1 MPGRSPRVPNSFAQ
15 PPSVSEENFRA
26 HNSRTPELRTPNPD
40 LLNPSPL
47 LPIYELRQR
56 ILDSLRAFPRLIL
69 QAPTGSGKSTQV
81 PQILLDAGFAGSGQI
96 IILQPRR
103 LATRMLAARVAWERK
118 VDLGQEVGYQ
128 IRLDNVSGPNTRIRF
143 VTEGVLLRQMVG
155 DPDLEGVSVLIFDEF
170 HERHLYSDI
179 ALARAL
185 EIQQSNRPDLKIVVM
200 SATLDSALLESYLR
214 PCNLLVSEGRTFP
227 VEIEYLNRDV
237 IDEPPWELAADA
249 LAQADNDGGD
259 VLIFMPGAYEIARTI
274 EETKRSGFDGVVLPL
289 HGDLS
294 PRAQDAAVATYE
306 ARKVVVSTNVA
317 ETSLTID
324 GVTLVID
331 AGLAKIPKYDPHR
344 GINTL
349 ITEKISRASAD
360 QRAGRAGRTAPGHCI
375 RLWSEQDHLGRRAQD
390 LPEIKRLDLA
400 EVLLNLK
407 ASGVA
412 DFESFRWIEPPDPKS
427 LQRAIELLEDLGALE
442 RSKSKVTPIGSRM
455 LSFPVHPRYARML
468 LIADQLECV
477 PTVALIAAL
486 TQERHLL
493 KRNENQ
499 QMEHDRELLLGRE
512 AESDFFLLIRA
523 WLYAQEHGPDKSRR
537 LGVRYAVAQQVAQ
550 IFEQFV
556 EIARSEGLN
565 ITKRVDDFDAEALA
579 KCMLVGF
586 SDHLAKRIDS
596 GTLRCDLVH
605 RRHGVL
611 ARESVVQKSSLFVAG
626 EIREIQGRDDELI
639 VLLSQVTSVREEWL
653 RELFP
658 NDFRETD
665 LVFFDS
671 ATRRVQSRRDVIFRD
686 LILQSARIET
696 PPPEKA
702 SEILAKEVIEGRCP
716 LANWT
721 HEVDQW
727 VARVNCLANWLPE
740 LSLPVIDQ
748 EARFYLIQQIC
759 QDALSYKEIKDR
771 PVWPVVRAWLSNAQQ
786 AQLDRFAPERFE
798 LSNGRRYKLQYAE
811 GRSPVLAARIQDLY
825 GVEGSLHICDGRVPI
840 VIHILAPS
848 HRPIQITQD
857 LSSFWKEAYP
867 RIKQELRRKYPKHEW
882 R

>member
-1 MPGRSPRVPNSFAQ
+1 
-15 PPSVSEENFRA
+15 
-26 HNSRTPELRTPNPD
+26 
-40 LLNPSPL
+40 
-47 LPIYELRQR
+47 
-56 ILDSLRAFPRLIL
+56 
-69 QAPTGSGKSTQV
+69 
-81 PQILLDAGFAGSGQI
+81 
-96 IILQPRR
+96 
-103 LATRMLAARVAWERK
+103 
-118 VDLGQEVGYQ
+118 
-128 IRLDNVSGPNTRIRF
+128 
-143 VTEGVLLRQMVG
+143 
-155 DPDLEGVSVLIFDEF
+155 
-170 HERHLYSDI
+170 
-179 ALARAL
+179 
-185 EIQQSNRPDLKIVVM
+185 M
-200 SATLDSALLESYLR
+200 SATLDSDLLESDLK
-214 PCNLLVSEGRTFP
+214 PCNVLTSQGRTFS
-227 VEIEYLNRDV
+227 VEIEYLKREV

-249 LAQADNDGGD
+249 LGQAQDDGGD

-274 EETKRSGFDGVVLPL
+274 EEIKRSRFNGVVLPL

-294 PRAQDAAVATYE
+294 PRAQDAAVAAYDE
-306 ARKVVVSTNVA
+306 RKVVVSTNVA

-331 AGLAKIPKYDPHR
+331 GGLAKIAKYDPHR

-360 QRAGRAGRTAPGHCI
+360 QRAGRAGRTAPGRCI
-375 RLWSEQDHLGRRAQD
+375 RLWSERDHLGRRVQD

-412 DFESFRWIEPPDPKS
+412 DLAAFDWIEPPDPKS
-427 LQRAIELLEDLGALE
+427 LRRAIELLEDLGALE
-442 RSKSKVTPIGSRM
+442 RSSSKITPVGMRM

-468 LIADQLECV
+468 LIADRLGCV
-477 PTVALIAAL
+477 TTVALIAAL

-493 KRNENQ
+493 KRSENS

-512 AESDFFLLIRA
+512 AESDFFILIRA
-523 WLYAQEHGPDKSRR
+523 WLYAREHGPDKSRR
-537 LGVRYAVAQQVAQ
+537 LGIRYAVAQQVAQ
-550 IFEQFV
+550 LFEQFV
-556 EIARSEGLN
+556 EIARAEGLVA
-565 ITKRVDDFDAEALA
+565 TKRVDEFDAEALG

-586 SDHLAKRIDS
+586 SDHLARRIDS

-611 ARESVVQKSSLFVAG
+611 ARESVVQKSPLLVAG
-626 EIREIQGRDDELI
+626 EIREIQGREDELI

-665 LVFFDS
+665 LVYFDS
-671 ATRRVQSRRDVIFRD
+671 ATRRVRSRRDVIFRD

-702 SEILAKEVIEGRCP
+702 SEILTKEVIDGRCP

-727 VARVNCLANWLPE
+727 IARVNCLANWLPE
-740 LSLPVIDQ
+740 LRLPVINQ

-759 QDALSYKEIKDR
+759 HDALSYKEIKDR
-771 PVWPVVRAWLSNAQQ
+771 PVCPVVRAWLSNAQQ

-798 LSNGRRYKLQYAE
+798 LPNGRRNKLQYSE
-811 GRSPVLAARIQDLY
+811 GQSPVLAARIQDLY
-825 GVEGSLHICDGRVPI
+825 GIEGSLTICRGRIPVI
-840 VIHILAPS
+840 VHVLSPS

-857 LSSFWKEAYP
+857 LSTFWKEAYP
-867 RIKQELRRKYPKHEW
+867 KIKQELRRKYPKHEW